1 MKTYDTIVIGLGGMG
16 SAVLY
21 HLARRGQRAVGIEQ
35 FGIGHDRGSSHGR
48 TRIIR
53 RAYFEHPGYIPLID
67 TSYRLWAEL
76 ESDTGRT
83 LMRRTGLL
91 LLGRPDGVVIP
102 GVRQAAAEH
111 QLAIDEVPLS
121 EVRRRFPG
129 LRPTDQMEALYEADA
144 GYLLCDD
151 CVRAHIE
158 QAQAHGATLV
168 TDTPV
173 QRWQADDGGVEVW
186 TEGAHFHAG
195 HLVVCG
201 GAWSAELLSEL
212 DLPFVVRRKVVM
224 WFDATGEECTLQAGC
239 PVFCFDTADGFFYGF
254 PRMDDDGVKVAE
266 HTGGELVDRAGQV
279 DRTLHPTDLE
289 PVRRFIEAHLVGVA
303 TSPRRHAICMYTM
316 TPDENFIVDR
326 HPQHPRV
333 LIAAGF
339 SGHGFKLAPIIGC
352 TVADL
357 IIDGATTAPIGFLRA
372 SREAMTR

>member
-1 MKTYDTIVIGLGGMG
+1 MARATGEFFSWRDRGVRTYDTIVIGIGGMG

-53 RAYFEHPGYIPLID
+53 RAYFEHPGYIPLIER
-67 TSYRLWAEL
+67 SYRLWAEL

-102 GVRQAAAEH
+102 GVRRAAAEY
-111 QLAIDEVPLS
+111 QLAIDEIPLG

-129 LRPTDQMEALYEADA
+129 FRPTDQMEALYEADA

-151 CVRAHIE
+151 CVRAHVE
-158 QAQAHGATLV
+158 QALAHGATLV
-168 TDTPV
+168 TDTAV
-173 QRWQADDGGVEVW
+173 RRWQADDGGVDVW
-186 TEGAHFHAG
+186 TEGDHFRAG

-224 WFDATGEECTLQAGC
+224 WFDATGHECTLQAGC
-239 PVFCFDTADGFFYGF
+239 PVFCFDTADDPLPY
-254 PRMDDDGVKVAE
+254 VLK
-266 HTGGELVDRAGQV
+266 
-279 DRTLHPTDLE
+279 
-289 PVRRFIEAHLVGVA
+289 RR
-303 TSPRRHAICMYTM
+303 
-316 TPDENFIVDR
+316 
-326 HPQHPRV
+326 
-333 LIAAGF
+333 
-339 SGHGFKLAPIIGC
+339 
-352 TVADL
+352 
-357 IIDGATTAPIGFLRA
+357 
-372 SREAMTR
+372 